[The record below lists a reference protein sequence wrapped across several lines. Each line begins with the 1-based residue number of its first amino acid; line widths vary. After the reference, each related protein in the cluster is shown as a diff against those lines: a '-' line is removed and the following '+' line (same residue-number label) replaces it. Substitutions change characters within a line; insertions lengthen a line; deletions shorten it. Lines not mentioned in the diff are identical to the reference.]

1 MSVDYEKVSDSIIKD
16 TAEEN
21 IFLTRMDSS
30 LSILRAIEP
39 DAFYRITVEDVE
51 LGLSNN
57 SFAKAIR
64 VCFHGNNDANKVD
77 ADQVDMV
84 ISDFGCFVSDRY

>member
-1 MSVDYEKVSDSIIKD
+1 MSVDYEKISDSIIKD
-16 TAEEN
+16 TAEDD

-30 LSILRAIEP
+30 LSVLRAIEL
-39 DAFYRITVEDVE
+39 DAFYRITVEDVV
-51 LGLSNN
+51 LGISKN
-57 SFAKAIR
+57 FFTKAIR

-84 ISDFGCFVSDRY
+84 ISDYGCFVSDRY